1 LRDSRRWRAATCHR
15 ERPVSDAELLKR
27 RIDASG
33 LSNFR
38 FAYDVLGR
46 SPPTV
51 RKWLAGAPMPAAV
64 ADWLRRATVASDPER
79 VRIDV
84 LRP

>member
-1 LRDSRRWRAATCHR
+1 
-15 ERPVSDAELLKR
+15 VSNAELLKR

-33 LSNFR
+33 LSNVR

-51 RKWLAGAPMPAAV
+51 RKWLAGAPMPDAV
-64 ADWLRRATVASDPER
+64 ADWLQRAAVSSDPVT

>member
-1 LRDSRRWRAATCHR
+1 M
-15 ERPVSDAELLKR
+15 SDADLLAA

-33 LSNFR
+33 LSQVR
-38 FAYDVLGR
+38 FALDVIGCDP
-46 SPPTV
+46 SSV
-51 RKWLAGAPMPAAV
+51 RRWLAGAPMPV
-64 ADWLRRATVASDPER
+64 KLADWLRRAAVSSDPET